1 VRRSAPLAVVLC
13 LGVSA
18 CSAIV
23 DADRFRA
30 GAGARADAE
39 LRDADDP
46 DAGIWDGAIAPDA
59 FADPDTGAGVPD
71 ASSEDAG
78 RDAGV
83 VDGGGTD
90 AASADSGPSDADPLP
105 DARPS
110 DAAAPDAGPD
120 ATADAAAPDGAASDA
135 AAADAT
141 ASDATAADAAA
152 ADATPDAA
160 APDAAAADA
169 TAPDAAED
177 AGAPDAAPDAGSMD
191 VGFAVDAGAG
201 DSGVPHDAGSVVSP
215 DILQEGAGAS
225 RAVPV
230 VITGR
235 FLAGASASVSGG
247 AVVIP
252 NRTFRVSSTGDA
264 LAFQVQVPVDRSR
277 GTGRGQV
284 TLTVDPGAGPSY
296 PVTIAVEWLPEGVLD
311 GEVRGVEPLYSTA
324 TIGVTTPARFVG
336 REPIRIRTTADL
348 HVGQVSVS
356 PTQSRATAGGCDGGR
371 EGLGGDCPP
380 RGGGPGGTGGGGG
393 GGAGRVG
400 GQPGSN
406 SLMGLGGLAGVPVF
420 QPRWISPPATYGG
433 GGGGGGGDGISTVGS
448 GTGGGG
454 GGVLL
459 LHADG
464 LLAIQTGGSISARGG
479 DGAAATACPAGGGG
493 GGGGG
498 ALWLRGLGGLSGSF
512 GVDVTGGQGAGP
524 MLCRG
529 GDGGDGHLRFD
540 GVTSAA
546 TTGPVAFG
554 PRISASNAAI
564 LPNGASVTLEGT
576 PGDSV
581 EASWDEGTPVNVP
594 LGVNDGFATI
604 PAPSGSGHHVLCI
617 HPTGTTP
624 APGDALCLPFV
635 TLD

>member
-1 VRRSAPLAVVLC
+1 MSSRRVVALLLLALAP
-13 LGVSA
+13 A
-18 CSAIV
+18 CTAIV
-23 DADRFRA
+23 DADRFRSGAADAALAVDARPAEDAMTRDATPADGGGADA
-30 GAGARADAE
+30 GALDAAA
-39 LRDADDP
+39 LDAAAEDSGP
-46 DAGIWDGAIAPDA
+46 DAGALDAGALDAGPADADPQDAMPQDATSPDA
-59 FADPDTGAGVPD
+59 TPPD
-71 ASSEDAG
+71 ATSPDA
-78 RDAGV
+78 APP
-83 VDGGGTD
+83 D
-90 AASADSGPSDADPLP
+90 AASP
-105 DARPS
+105 DAAPPDAAPPDAASPDAAPPDAAPS
-110 DAAAPDAGPD
+110 DAASPDATAEDAGPD
-120 ATADAAAPDGAASDA
+120 AGVMDAGSRI
-135 AAADAT
+135 
-141 ASDATAADAAA
+141 
-152 ADATPDAA
+152 
-160 APDAAAADA
+160 
-169 TAPDAAED
+169 D
-177 AGAPDAAPDAGSMD
+177 AGAA
-191 VGFAVDAGAG
+191 

-400 GQPGSN
+400 GQSGSN
-406 SLMGLGGLAGVPVF
+406 SLMGRGGLAGVPIF

-433 GGGGGGGDGISTVGS
+433 GGGGGGGDGISSVGS

-464 LLAIQTGGSISARGG
+464 LLVFQTGAAISARGG
-479 DGAAATACPAGGGG
+479 DGVAATACPGGGGG

-498 ALWLRGLGGLSGSF
+498 ALWLRGLGGLTGSF
-512 GVDVTGGQGAGP
+512 GVDVTGGLGAGP

-529 GDGGDGHLRFD
+529 GDGGDGYLRLD
-540 GVTSAA
+540 GVTPAA
-546 TTGPVAFG
+546 PTGPVALG